1 MQLSRKF
8 LRGNKCANVQ
18 PGELYSY
25 SPGSA
30 LANFW
35 AQNLLLGDEFC
46 MLLLLCN
53 ILENTDC
60 FSNFGIGDNYLKY
73 LTKIFQEHTLSVK

>member
-1 MQLSRKF
+1 
-8 LRGNKCANVQ
+8 
-18 PGELYSY
+18 
-25 SPGSA
+25 
-30 LANFW
+30 
-35 AQNLLLGDEFC
+35 

-73 LTKIFQEHTLSVK
+73 FTKIFQEHTYSFGQVACHIKYEPNCVSFWNYSQTLSHYYFAINVISNQPAY